1 MAITDRDLE
10 LLDDLFNGRADIQ
23 HQTSERFA
31 EDLKDIIRD
40 MVTAYKEAKEDA
52 NYLQEDSEMAEKHIK
67 KLESM
72 LDRRKVRYKKWE
84 DRYL

>member
-10 LLDDLFNGRADIQ
+10 LINDLFNGRADIH

-40 MVTAYKEAKEDA
+40 MVTAYKGAKEDVI
-52 NYLQEDSEMAEKHIK
+52 YLQEDNEMAEKHIE

-72 LDRRKVRYKKWE
+72 LDRRKARYKKWE
-84 DRYL
+84 ERYL